1 MGSVLVIEASGL
13 LCQLIGS
20 SPARRD
26 LTILGAR
33 SFQAAV
39 NSIQSET
46 PVLILVDMDLPGK
59 LNVEKACKLIKKV
72 PRCKNVPMYLIGAEN
87 AGLQSKVVEVGAQGF
102 FAKPVSPAR
111 FLQWFQTLPALSAAP
126 PAPIAKAAPS
136 APPPQPVAPPPQ
148 PVAPPPA
155 PPATVQAPPPV
166 VEAPAPIIQPEIP
179 TPGADVDSEEPPK
192 LVLLVDGGTTVLEL
206 LRAAEVYKYCGIIA
220 AGSAQ
225 EAGVL
230 LKAFE
235 PTAVFIEAELPDLR
249 GEALCRFLKSV
260 PAYEKVPVFLMSIH
274 DEEHL
279 EEPVFMV
286 GAEGFLRKPFNG
298 DDFVMFL
305 YSKGLVALDKIQAA
319 EPPPR
324 EVPPEPELTTAER
337 ISAALAAEHDPPPEL
352 APPPPMV
359 VPTVTNNPSFPV
371 QPVVVGATY
380 GGNENVIEKMQRRAA
395 AASTTYDYSHM
406 AGSVGPLASVPL
418 SGNLAEQVE
427 TILQFGRE
435 KRADT
440 VPVLI
445 HILSGGNP
453 DLIGEACWSL
463 GEIGDRRA
471 VPELVMILKRP
482 EAFCVLKTIEALGKI
497 GDPSAVPHIVARAS
511 ECGDELK
518 LAIVRALTR
527 IGGTM
532 ACKGLEILSLDDN
545 FAVATMAGQALKA
558 MN

>member
-26 LTILGAR
+26 LKILGAR

-46 PVLILVDMDLPGK
+46 PVLILVDLDLPGK

-72 PRCKNVPMYLIGAEN
+72 PRCKNVPMYLIGAES
-87 AGLQSKVVEVGAQGF
+87 AGLKEKVATVGAQGD
-102 FAKPVSPAR
+102 FAKPISPGR
-111 FLQWFQTLPALSAAP
+111 FLKWFQSLPALSKAP
-126 PAPIAKAAPS
+126 PAPLPQATPIVEQTPAPTPPP
-136 APPPQPVAPPPQ
+136 ALAPPTPPTPPPPQPAPSIELAATQ
-148 PVAPPPA
+148 PA
-155 PPATVQAPPPV
+155 
-166 VEAPAPIIQPEIP
+166 VEPMLVED
-179 TPGADVDSEEPPK
+179 GEEAPK

-206 LRAAEVYKYCGIIA
+206 LRAAEVYKYCAIVA

-235 PTAVFIEAELPDLR
+235 PTAIFIDAELPDLR

-260 PAYEKVPVFLMSIH
+260 PAYEKVPLFLMSVN
-274 DEEHL
+274 EEEAL

-286 GAEGFLRKPFNG
+286 GAEGFLKKPFNG

-305 YSKGLVALDKIQAA
+305 FSKGLVALDSMPVQEA
-319 EPPPR
+319 PT
-324 EVPPEPELTTAER
+324 PEPEEPVLSTAER
-337 ISAALAAEHDPPPEL
+337 ISAALAAEHEPPPVL
-352 APPPPMV
+352 DAPQMLPPSYPPPQV
-359 VPTVTNNPSFPV
+359 SGGL
-371 QPVVVGATY
+371 QPVVVGGGAT
-380 GGNENVIEKMQRRAA
+380 GGESVIDMMQKRAA
-395 AASTTYDYSHM
+395 AAATTYDYSQM
-406 AGSVGPLASVPL
+406 AGAVGPLASVPL

-427 TILQFGRE
+427 SILQFGRE

-463 GEIGDRRA
+463 GEIADRRA

-482 EAFCVLKTIEALGKI
+482 EPFCVLKTIEALGKI
-497 GDPSAVPHIVARAS
+497 GDPSSVPHIVAKAS

-545 FAVATMAGQALKA
+545 FAVATMASQSLKA
-558 MN
+558 MA

>member
-26 LTILGAR
+26 LKILGAR

-46 PVLILVDMDLPGK
+46 PVLILVDLDLPGK

-72 PRCKNVPMYLIGAEN
+72 PRCKNVPMYLIGAES
-87 AGLQSKVVEVGAQGF
+87 AGLKEKVVTVGAQGD
-102 FAKPVSPAR
+102 FAKPISPGR
-111 FLQWFQTLPALSAAP
+111 FLKWFQSLPALAQAP
-126 PAPIAKAAPS
+126 PAPLPEATPIVEEPPAPLVAAAP
-136 APPPQPVAPPPQ
+136 APEPAP
-148 PVAPPPA
+148 APPPA
-155 PPATVQAPPPV
+155 PPALQPTIPV
-166 VEAPAPIIQPEIP
+166 EPMLVED
-179 TPGADVDSEEPPK
+179 GEEAPK

-206 LRAAEVYKYCGIIA
+206 LRAAEVYKYCAIVA

-235 PTAVFIEAELPDLR
+235 PTAIFIDAELPDLR

-260 PAYEKVPVFLMSIH
+260 PAYEKVPLFLMSVN
-274 DEEHL
+274 EEEAL

-286 GAEGFLRKPFNG
+286 GAEGFLKKPFNG

-305 YSKGLVALDKIQAA
+305 YSKGLVTLDSMPVQEA
-319 EPPPR
+319 P
-324 EVPPEPELTTAER
+324 PPEPEQPMLSTAER
-337 ISAALAAEHDPPPEL
+337 ISAALAAEHEPPPVL
-352 APPPPMV
+352 DAPQMLPPSYPPPQIGGGL
-359 VPTVTNNPSFPV
+359 
-371 QPVVVGATY
+371 QPVVVG
-380 GGNENVIEKMQRRAA
+380 GGAGGGESVIDMMQKRAA
-395 AASTTYDYSHM
+395 AAATTYDYSQM
-406 AGSVGPLASVPL
+406 AGAVGPLASVPL

-463 GEIGDRRA
+463 GEIADRRA

-482 EAFCVLKTIEALGKI
+482 EPFCVLKTIEALGKI
-497 GDPSAVPHIVARAS
+497 GDPSAVPHIVAKAS
-511 ECGDELK
+511 DCGDELK

-545 FAVATMAGQALKA
+545 FAVATMASQSLKA
-558 MN
+558 MA

>member
-1 MGSVLVIEASGL
+1 
-13 LCQLIGS
+13 
-20 SPARRD
+20 
-26 LTILGAR
+26 
-33 SFQAAV
+33 
-39 NSIQSET
+39 
-46 PVLILVDMDLPGK
+46 
-59 LNVEKACKLIKKV
+59 
-72 PRCKNVPMYLIGAEN
+72 MYLIGAES
-87 AGLQSKVVEVGAQGF
+87 AGLYEKVVTVGAQGQF
-102 FAKPVSPAR
+102 EKPVSPAR
-111 FLQWFQTLPALSAAP
+111 FLQWFQSLPALAEAP
-126 PAPIAKAAPS
+126 PAPISRA
-136 APPPQPVAPPPQ
+136 VAPTPVPHPPA
-148 PVAPPPA
+148 PAPAPAPPPA
-155 PPATVQAPPPV
+155 PPPPALTPAPPAPV
-166 VEAPAPIIQPEIP
+166 P
-179 TPGADVDSEEPPK
+179 TPAYQPIEMASTEPIVETSLAEDEEAPK

-206 LRAAEVYKYCGIIA
+206 LRAAEVYKYCAIIA

-235 PTAVFIEAELPDLR
+235 PTAIFIDAELPDLR

-260 PAYEKVPVFLMSIH
+260 PAYEKVPLFLMSIH
-274 DEEHL
+274 DEDEL

-305 YSKGLVALDKIQAA
+305 YSKGLVALDSMPVADA
-319 EPPPR
+319 P
-324 EVPPEPELTTAER
+324 PPEPERPTLSTAER
-337 ISAALAAEHDPPPEL
+337 ISAALAAEHE
-352 APPPPMV
+352 PPPMFEA
-359 VPTVTNNPSFPV
+359 PPAMAPAYPPPV
-371 QPVVVGATY
+371 IGGLQPVVVG
-380 GGNENVIEKMQRRAA
+380 GGTSGSESVIDMMQRRAA

-406 AGSVGPLASVPL
+406 AGAVGPLASVPL

-435 KRADT
+435 KRRDT

-482 EAFCVLKTIEALGKI
+482 ETFCVLKTIEALGKI
-497 GDPSAVPHIVARAS
+497 GDPSAVPHIVAKAS

-545 FAVATMAGQALKA
+545 FAVATMASQSLKA
-558 MN
+558 MV